1 MRASDRSWAAPSS
14 PVRTKAPSR
23 VCIIGPTGTT
33 VVTANCIGDNGVL
46 KPTGD
51 WRDAR
56 VIVTGA
62 RGFIGSHLC
71 RWLVDAG
78 ATVYAISSQGNFPR
92 APDNMAWSTVA
103 LSDPDA
109 VRRMLEQLSPDV
121 VFHLSGHVT
130 RSQALADVEPTFSRI
145 LVILG

>member
-1 MRASDRSWAAPSS
+1 MFESWVTAARAPDSTSDPHWDFSRVRLSS
-14 PVRTKAPSR
+14 AKLFSGCARRTGVGLRLPHQCRTKAPSR

-78 ATVYAISSQGNFPR
+78 
-92 APDNMAWSTVA
+92 
-103 LSDPDA
+103 
-109 VRRMLEQLSPDV
+109 
-121 VFHLSGHVT
+121 
-130 RSQALADVEPTFSRI
+130 
-145 LVILG
+145 